1 MTLSLALTKTTR
13 LAATLAAAG
22 FLFAAAPA
30 IAQTA
35 LPPPSYGNADA
46 RQDRIEE
53 LEEQLREQTAENE
66 RLQFEIIQ
74 RDREI
79 RRLNTMVGE
88 LAGVNQDLSSGTP
101 PEPGAQPQ
109 PGGAPTRPTA
119 DEQSSL
125 NDAQRRASGT
135 LGTMPAGTPVP
146 RGTPPAA
153 EPALTAEQS
162 YSRARELLVN
172 GNYAEAEIAFG
183 EFLEA
188 HPNAATAADARFW
201 FAFTQLARNN
211 YQDAASNFLLY
222 IERNGNGPRAPEAQ
236 VRLGMALV
244 GLGQTQRAC
253 GAFNS
258 LTRRYPNASANVRA
272 LAAREA
278 RAAQCAA

>member
-1 MTLSLALTKTTR
+1 MISLALSKTTR

-53 LEEQLREQTAENE
+53 LEQQLREQTAETE

-79 RRLNTMVGE
+79 RRLNALVGE
-88 LAGVNQDLSSGTP
+88 LAGVNQDLSSGAQSP
-101 PEPGAQPQ
+101 QPNAQSQPGAQ
-109 PGGAPTRPTA
+109 RPPA
-119 DEQSSL
+119 DEQAAL
-125 NDAQRRASGT
+125 TDAQRRASGT
-135 LGTMPAGTPVP
+135 LGTMPATTPVP
-146 RGTPPAA
+146 RGT

-172 GNYAEAEIAFG
+172 GNYAEAEIAFSD
-183 EFLEA
+183 FLEA
-188 HPNAATAADARFW
+188 HPNAPTAADARFW

-211 YQDAASNFLLY
+211 FQDAASNFLLY
-222 IERNGNGPRAPEAQ
+222 LERNGNGPRAPEAQ

>member
-1 MTLSLALTKTTR
+1 MISLALSKTTR

-53 LEEQLREQTAENE
+53 LEQQLREQTAETE

-79 RRLNTMVGE
+79 RRLNALVGE
-88 LAGVNQDLSSGTP
+88 LAGVNQDLSSGTQP
-101 PEPGAQPQ
+101 PQPDAQSQPGAQ
-109 PGGAPTRPTA
+109 RPPA
-119 DEQSSL
+119 DEQAAL
-125 NDAQRRASGT
+125 TDAQRRASGT
-135 LGTMPAGTPVP
+135 LGTMPATTPVP
-146 RGTPPAA
+146 RGT

-183 EFLEA
+183 DFLEA
-188 HPNAATAADARFW
+188 HPNAPTAADARFW

-222 IERNGNGPRAPEAQ
+222 LERNGNGPRAPEAQ

>member
-1 MTLSLALTKTTR
+1 
-13 LAATLAAAG
+13 
-22 FLFAAAPA
+22 
-30 IAQTA
+30 
-35 LPPPSYGNADA
+35 
-46 RQDRIEE
+46 
-53 LEEQLREQTAENE
+53 
-66 RLQFEIIQ
+66 
-74 RDREI
+74 
-79 RRLNTMVGE
+79 
-88 LAGVNQDLSSGTP
+88 
-101 PEPGAQPQ
+101 
-109 PGGAPTRPTA
+109 
-119 DEQSSL
+119 
-125 NDAQRRASGT
+125 
-135 LGTMPAGTPVP
+135 VP
-146 RGTPPAA
+146 RGT

-183 EFLEA
+183 DFLEA
-188 HPNAATAADARFW
+188 HPNAPTAADARFW

-222 IERNGNGPRAPEAQ
+222 LERNGNGPRAPEAQ

>member
-30 IAQTA
+30 FAQTA

-79 RRLNTMVGE
+79 RRLNAMVGE

-101 PEPGAQPQ
+101 AQPGAQPQ
-109 PGGAPTRPTA
+109 APGGPTRPAA

-125 NDAQRRASGT
+125 SDAQLRASGT

-146 RGTPPAA
+146 RGA
-153 EPALTAEQS
+153 EPVLTAEQS
-162 YSRARELLVN
+162 YNRARDLLLN
-172 GNYAEAEIAFG
+172 GNYAEAELAFG

-188 HPNAATAADARFW
+188 HPTAATAADARFF

-253 GAFNS
+253 GAFSS

-272 LAAREA
+272 LATREA
-278 RAAQCAA
+278 RAAQCPA